1 MGKFFDEFANSGPG
15 SWIINVLAVMAGFIL
30 VKLLTLRLSDS
41 GFAGAI
47 KAGVNFA

>member
-15 SWIINVLAVMAGFIL
+15 SWLINVLAVMAGFIL
-30 VKLLTLRLSDS
+30 VKLLTLKLPDI
-41 GFAGAI
+41 GFLGAL

>member
-15 SWIINVLAVMAGFIL
+15 SWLINVLAVMAGFIM
-30 VKLLTLRLSDS
+30 VKLLTLRLPND
-41 GFAGAI
+41 GFLGAI